1 LVAKPLRPYVE
12 EEISYEIFNLNTNR
26 SIEPAD
32 GITNDAD
39 ALIRLDDYIEHGPH
53 RLQRGQ
59 ARNMFGIRR
68 VGDSEPILATPF
80 RATIGEPQP
89 AGSVGRAAT
98 SPTGQWKIIDGLGR
112 QLSVFRPHANT
123 RAAANELAAVWATEN
138 DFDGNYQVEPADGQ
152 TATRDPV
159 RTRLDRPFVW
169 KVIGASSSPYQSQ
182 GIEVVAASEFEA
194 MQKARQQWNLNVGG
208 RTEEEFFSTN
218 GWTATPVRPAQA
230 QQTNQPVLT
239 PYKILNSGSTVMG
252 FHARTESEALDK
264 FNDYLATHTLGRYKL
279 INAVTGQEVSAH
291 ALGSTTDLQ
300 QQRQT
305 PGTFTGAWQV
315 LDTDTGEELYRFSG
329 VGNVQSDANRVAA
342 DWLRR
347 NAPEDADMTQIEVVP
362 IMS

>member
-39 ALIRLDDYIEHGPH
+39 ALIRLNDYIEHGPH

-59 ARNMFGIRR
+59 ARDMFGIRR

-98 SPTGQWKIIDGLGR
+98 SSTGQWKIIDGLGR
-112 QLSVFRPHANT
+112 QLSVFRPYANT

-138 DFDGNYQVEPADGQ
+138 NFDGNYQVEPADDQ
-152 TATRDPV
+152 TVTPAPV

-218 GWTATPVRPAQA
+218 GWRATPVRPAPA
-230 QQTNQPVLT
+230 P
-239 PYKILNSGSTVMG
+239 
-252 FHARTESEALDK
+252 
-264 FNDYLATHTLGRYKL
+264 
-279 INAVTGQEVSAH
+279 
-291 ALGSTTDLQ
+291 GSTTDLQ

-362 IMS
+362 ILTR